1 MRFFYFLEMNGQ
13 KIFTVKELIE
23 YIRKDSSL
31 TSTVTFISI
40 LYKPSCAVTK
50 KNTLFNKDVIFF
62 TPINIKVFDQKSS
75 YRVDLAK
82 WKEELGDDFGIKF
95 SLRKGMKLDNGEEMN
110 ILKIDTKEHT
120 YNDCVYYVYNNK
132 GFNYNGTAND
142 YIKELVEAH
151 KNDRSF
157 KFRPKPKS
165 QFEYLDDM
173 AEEI

>member
-1 MRFFYFLEMNGQ
+1 MNGQ
-13 KIFTVKELIE
+13 KVFTVKELIE
-23 YIRKDSSL
+23 YLNTTDAPENFR
-31 TSTVTFISI
+31 VEFVSI
-40 LYKPSCAVTK
+40 LYKPSCAVKK
-50 KNTLFNKDVIFF
+50 KNLFNKDIIFF
-62 TPINIKVFDQKSS
+62 NPMNIKVFGHFPNKPVSS

-82 WKEELGDDFGIKF
+82 WKTDFDDDFGIKF

-110 ILKIDTKEHT
+110 ILKIDTKERT
-120 YNDCVYYVYNNK
+120 YNDCIYYVYNNK
-132 GFNYNGTAND
+132 GYNYKDTDNA

-151 KNDRSF
+151 KNDTPF